1 MSERWRTS
9 IVCCCLLACAVSCAA
24 APTVPPQI
32 VLQMPPVDPAVA
44 APAPAP
50 PADEVVI
57 GRWTEHF
64 DTRQG
69 CSDVIEISRRGT
81 TLAASGANCNNGDT
95 YIFESVTFDGTELH
109 ISVKGTTGF
118 SIEYRLKLMRPGV
131 LFGESIVAG
140 SDTYKV
146 SWTKDP

>member
-1 MSERWRTS
+1 MSERWS
-9 IVCCCLLACAVSCAA
+9 VGVICGLLACVASCGA
-24 APTVPPQI
+24 APTVPPQ
-32 VLQMPPVDPAVA
+32 VVVQTPPVEP

-64 DTRQG
+64 DTRSG
-69 CSDVIEISRRGT
+69 CADVIEISRRGT
-81 TLAASGANCNNGDT
+81 TLAASGANCNNGEA
-95 YIFESVTFDGTELH
+95 YIFESVSFEGTELH

-140 SDTYKV
+140 GETYKV
-146 SWTKDP
+146 SWTKEP